1 MVPPLTPPTTADHP
15 PEADYY
21 DNDLVGYL
29 ERDQLEESMHRP
41 APPKYLGTSA
51 RVGLWLLRVFVIVI
65 SVMVIY
71 TFVIQLH

>member
-1 MVPPLTPPTTADHP
+1 MASPPTPRP
-15 PEADYY
+15 PGDQPPQADYY

-51 RVGLWLLRVFVIVI
+51 RIGLWLLRIFVIVI

-71 TFVIQLH
+71 TFVVQLH